1 MTSTW
6 VRTLSVVFG
15 FVVVGFAQSDRGNI
29 SGVVTDQSGGAV
41 PGATI
46 TVVHVATKT
55 TARATTTATGAFN
68 VPSLQVGEYKVEASA
83 PGFKGL
89 VQTGVILTAGRTAAV
104 NAQLEVGDLT
114 QTVEVAATAVQVQT
128 EDAKATSVVQNQM
141 MDQLPLVVGGAMR
154 SAFNLVGAT
163 PEGKGG
169 GETFSLGGGQARGF
183 DVTLDGVSVTTNR
196 SAYFSEIGYLSP
208 SLDSV
213 TQFAVDTSGFKA
225 EYGHAGGGVITFV
238 SKSGTNE
245 LHGSAYDFLRNDKL
259 DARNF
264 FEQNKMIYRQNDFGA
279 TLGGPVYLPKL
290 YNGRN
295 RTFFFVSYEG
305 FRNRQGLPTAGA
317 TGSSSGGGSQTSTV
331 PTPEMYEGD
340 FSRWVNA
347 SGNLLL
353 IYDPNT
359 TSQGTRIP
367 FSGNQ
372 IPKNRFSSF
381 AKTMIPYG
389 SAVKPNAPGIER
401 GGLNWIQNNF
411 LVTSGSLMSPQDK
424 GGVRLDHSIG
434 QSHRLGFFMN
444 VTKYRQETGPG
455 GVPGIPL
462 PLWTGNLTSF
472 NTKIFRVSH
481 DWVLSPTM
489 LSHLDFGLNL
499 FHKLATTPN
508 VGLDWKAKGVCI
520 LGTVDCNRNFPQI
533 SFSEF
538 SGWGAPSN
546 NGTDQPTW
554 SVREDFSVMRGS
566 HSFKFGYTYVSQ
578 RAYGIG
584 EQNISGSLS
593 FNRLST
599 SVPGQTAFNSG
610 SSFASFLLGEVYS
623 GNTQTSNFFREL
635 FPYHGFY
642 AQDDWRVTKSLVLNL
657 GLRYDFTLPPVELN
671 DQYSDLDLTLANPKA
686 NGYPG
691 ALIFAGFGPG
701 RQDKRRLTSGWWG
714 GIGPRIGL
722 AYALNSST
730 TIRSGFGLS
739 YGKASVA
746 HGYGNIDGFSGS
758 YSYSSPDQGI
768 TSGFKV
774 DDGFPSY
781 PLPPLLDPSFSNN
794 QSPSWFGGQNAVR
807 MPANYSWTYSMQ
819 RQVTP
824 NMVLEASYNANVGA
838 HLRTSTLNPNQVPT
852 AYLNQ
857 FIQQY
862 GAAGAINLLRSDI
875 NSAAAKAAGI
885 PIPYANFTDPKVQTI
900 RTVAQALRP
909 FPQYQGIS
917 SGRTADKTGHS
928 SYHALVIKADRRLSR
943 GLTFMWSYA
952 LSKSIGDADDN
963 YGGQGSQ
970 DTYNRILEK
979 SISQYDQTHAVKFS
993 TIFELPFGRGRRWRN
1008 SSRLVDLILGQWRL
1022 AGMQTY
1028 YSGVPMRV
1036 TRNNPFPISNGT
1048 TRPVITSYDN
1058 WRAQVRSEKF
1068 DPAVDSFVDR
1078 TVFPTQPNDR
1088 FGNVTRYNPKLR
1100 TPPDFSES
1108 VSIAKQFEIHE
1119 SFRLDLRVE
1128 AFNLL
1133 NRVTFGTA
1141 DTNLDSLTFGKVT
1154 SQSNSARQ
1162 MQVGLK
1168 LYW

>member
-1 MTSTW
+1 MTRTW
-6 VRTLSVVFG
+6 VRTLCIALG
-15 FVVVGFAQSDRGNI
+15 IVVVGFAQSDRANI
-29 SGVVTDQSGGAV
+29 NGVVTDGSGAAV
-41 PGATI
+41 PGASI
-46 TVVHVATKT
+46 TVVHMATT
-55 TARATTTATGAFN
+55 RTARATTTATGAFN
-68 VPSLQVGEYKVEASA
+68 VPSLQVGEYRVEASA
-83 PGFKGL
+83 PGFKRF
-89 VQTGVILTAGRTAAV
+89 VQAGVVLTAGGTVAV
-104 NAQLEVGDLT
+104 NAQLEVGDVS
-114 QTVEVAATAVQVQT
+114 QTVEVAASAVQIQT
-128 EDAKATSVVQNQM
+128 ENARATAVVQNQM
-141 MDQLPLVVGGAMR
+141 MDELPLVVGGAMR
-154 SAFNLVGAT
+154 SAFNLVLAT

-169 GETFSLGGGQARGF
+169 SETFSLGGGQARGF

-196 SAYFSEIGYLSP
+196 SSYFSEIGYLSP

-213 TQFAVDTSGFKA
+213 TEFTVDTSGFKA

-238 SKSGTNE
+238 SKSGANE

-279 TLGGPVYLPKL
+279 TFGGPVYLPKL

-317 TGSSSGGGSQTSTV
+317 TGSSGVSQTSTI

-353 IYDPNT
+353 IYDPST
-359 TSQGTRIP
+359 TSQVSRAAFP
-367 FSGNQ
+367 NNQ
-372 IPKNRFSSF
+372 IPKSRFSGF
-381 AKTMIPYG
+381 AKSLIPYG
-389 SAVKPNAPGIER
+389 SVVKPNAPGIQR
-401 GGLNWIQNNF
+401 GGTYWIQNNY
-411 LVTSGSLMSPQDK
+411 LATSGSQMSPQDK

-434 QSHRLGFFMN
+434 QAHRLGYFMN
-444 VTKYRQETGPG
+444 VTNYRQEAGSG
-455 GVPGIPL
+455 GLPGIPL
-462 PLWTGNLTSF
+462 PLWGGNLTRF

-489 LSHLDFGLNL
+489 LSHIDFGLNI
-499 FHKLATTPN
+499 FHKLATSPN
-508 VGLDWKAKGVCI
+508 VGKDWKRNGVCVVNA
-520 LGTVDCNRNFPQI
+520 VDCNRNFPI
-533 SFSEF
+533 INFSEF
-538 SGWGAPSN
+538 TTWGGASD

-554 SVREDFSVMRGS
+554 SIKEDFSVMRGS
-566 HSFKFGYTYVSQ
+566 HRFKFGYMYHSQ

-635 FPYHGFY
+635 YPYHGFY

-657 GLRYDFTLPPVELN
+657 GIRYDFTLPPVELH
-671 DQYSDLDLTLANPKA
+671 DQYSDLDLTLPNPA
-686 NGYPG
+686 VNGYPG
-691 ALIFAGFGPG
+691 ALVFAGFGPG
-701 RQDKRRLTSGWWG
+701 RQNKRRLTSGWWG

-722 AYALNSST
+722 AYSLNSST
-730 TIRSGFGLS
+730 TIRSGFGVS
-739 YGKASVA
+739 YAKASVA
-746 HGYGNIDGFSGS
+746 HGYGNIEGFAGSYTFSSPNQGIASGFSA
-758 YSYSSPDQGI
+758 DA
-768 TSGFKV
+768 
-774 DDGFPSY
+774 GFPSY
-781 PLPPLLDPSFSNN
+781 RLPPLLDPSFSNN
-794 QSPSWFGGQNAVR
+794 QSTSWFGGAKAAR
-807 MPANYSWTYSMQ
+807 MPVNYSWTVSLQ
-819 RQVTP
+819 RQVTS
-824 NMVLEASYNANVGA
+824 NMLLEASYNGNSGA
-838 HLRTSTLNPNQVPT
+838 HLRTSTITPNQVPT
-852 AYLNQ
+852 HYLNE

-862 GAAGAINLLRSDI
+862 GATQAINLLRADI
-875 NSAAAKAAGI
+875 NSAAGKAAGI
-885 PIPYANFTDPKVQTI
+885 PIPYANFTDPTVQTI

-909 FPQYQGIS
+909 FPQYQGIN

-928 SYHALVIKADRRLSR
+928 SYHALVLKADRRLSR
-943 GLTFMWSYA
+943 RLMFMWSYA

-970 DTYNRILEK
+970 DTYNRRLEK
-979 SISQYDQTHAVKFS
+979 SISQYDQTHALKFS
-993 TIFELPFGRGRRWRN
+993 TIFELPFGRGRRWMN

-1022 AGMQTY
+1022 AGIQTY

-1048 TRPVITSYDN
+1048 TRPVISSYDN
-1058 WRAQVRSEKF
+1058 WRAQVRGEKF
-1068 DPAVDSFVDR
+1068 DPAVDLFVDR
-1078 TVFPTQPNDR
+1078 TVFPTQPIDR
-1088 FGNVTRYNPKLR
+1088 FGNETRYNPKLR
-1100 TPPDFSES
+1100 TPPEFCEN

-1128 AFNLL
+1128 AFNFL
-1133 NRVTFGTA
+1133 NRVTFGAA
-1141 DTNLDSLTFGKVT
+1141 DTSLDSLTFGRVT